1 MGKTKKSKKAAT
13 EVVAV
18 APEVKVTV
26 PKKTEP
32 TAKKVKSKK
41 KNKKVAAAK
50 VEDIASKSVEIDLLH
65 EPCGEGQAV
74 DIQHLVKK
82 VEKKPVTPKATY
94 DDGLQVNW
102 RVHIGDTVHPYH
114 SVRAMAVGLNNLG
127 YKVGNTEKIRA
138 FIRRRRMGTKGKNKS
153 YSMFDGIDH
162 IYREG
167 GTDDLL
173 ADRPPADSSDD
184 SSSSSDSDCEA
195 EAASMCVVA

>member
-1 MGKTKKSKKAAT
+1 MGKSKKSKKAASGA
-13 EVVAV
+13 VAV
-18 APEVKVTV
+18 ASDVKETV

-32 TAKKVKSKK
+32 TAKKTKK
-41 KNKKVAAAK
+41 KTKKTVTFK
-50 VEDIASKSVEIDLLH
+50 QEDIASKSVEIDLLH
-65 EPCGEGQAV
+65 EPCGEGQAI

-82 VEKKPVTPKATY
+82 GEKKPIKPKPTY

-102 RVHIGDTVHPYH
+102 RVHIGDNVHPYH

-127 YKVGNTEKIRA
+127 YNVGNTEKIRA

-153 YSMFDGIDH
+153 YLMFDGIDH

-173 ADRPPADSSDD
+173 ADRPGTDSSSD